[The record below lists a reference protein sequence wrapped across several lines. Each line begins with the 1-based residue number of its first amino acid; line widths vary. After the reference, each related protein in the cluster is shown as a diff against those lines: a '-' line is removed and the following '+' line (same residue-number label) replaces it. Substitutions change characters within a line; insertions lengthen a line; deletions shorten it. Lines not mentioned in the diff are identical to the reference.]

1 MWTTLP
7 LTWTRFTELMS
18 DPKHDAIDFYEEN
31 FSLRPLMFFS
41 GGRRTLLKLSQ
52 NVIENS
58 ENPQSSKDG
67 LGRFI
72 NTEISSTSSG
82 NPSHS
87 EMIVAWESSYYT
99 LNRRITQGSVWH
111 VFTILATFILTIEKI
126 YSYYRRTSYL

>member
-1 MWTTLP
+1 
-7 LTWTRFTELMS
+7 MS
-18 DPKHDAIDFYEEN
+18 DPGHDAMDFYEEN
-31 FSLRPLMFFS
+31 FSLRPLMSFS

-52 NVIENS
+52 QVIEDS
-58 ENPQSSKDG
+58 ENAHSSKDG

-87 EMIVAWESSYYT
+87 EMIVAWESSYYA

-111 VFTILATFILTIEKI
+111 VFTILATFILTVEKI
-126 YSYYRRTSYL
+126 YSCYWKASYL